1 MGCARI
7 SGNKMQLDFGIG
19 KPQDKKRKEK
29 KKDKRPKEKVLSVAE
44 FVKELNAILTP
55 KQAIVLGEVSQVSSR
70 SNYTFF
76 NLKDKDEEVSLNC
89 FVWQRRL
96 KSLGIDLREG
106 MELKVNGFPK
116 VYPRTGSL
124 TFEVEGIGLIGEGAL
139 KVAFEKLKARL
150 EGKGYFAPE
159 RKRPLPPF
167 VDRVGLI
174 TSRYADAKTDFLE
187 HLGNFGIQIY
197 FADVR
202 VEGTRAVSNL
212 VQAIKFFNENVSE
225 VDVLV
230 VTRGGGSLESLQ
242 AFNSEDVARAVY
254 GSKIPVLAGI
264 GHEADQTITDLVAD
278 IRASTPTHAARILS
292 DPWKRAT
299 LEIKTSRGEMLGN
312 LQKSAANRQEKIEK
326 IGLDILTTFRK
337 AQNEHQ
343 QNLDNL
349 IGDLAVSFG
358 QRLETIK
365 KLFQEQK
372 EKLELASPL
381 NRLRQGYSIVKLGD
395 SVIHSVHQLS
405 VNDILKI
412 KLFEGMAVSQVK
424 EVRSD
429 GG

>member
-326 IGLDILTTFRK
+326 IGLDILTTFRN

>member
-1 MGCARI
+1 MSADG
-7 SGNKMQLDFGIG
+7 GDKMQLGLGIG
-19 KPQDKKRKEK
+19 KLQDKKGKEK
-29 KKDKRPKEKVLSVAE
+29 KKDRRQRDRVLSVAE
-44 FVKELNAILTP
+44 FVEELNAILTP

-70 SNYTFF
+70 NSYTFF
-76 NLKDKDEEVSLNC
+76 YLKDKDKEVSLNC

-96 KSLGIDLREG
+96 ESLGIDLRKG
-106 MELKVNGFPK
+106 MELKVSGFPK
-116 VYPRTGSL
+116 IYPRTGSL
-124 TFEVEGIGLIGEGAL
+124 TFEVEGIGLIGEGDS
-139 KVAFEKLKARL
+139 KIAFEKLKARL
-150 EGKGYFAPE
+150 ESKGYFAPE

-167 VDRVGLI
+167 VDCIGLI

-187 HLGNFGIQIY
+187 HLGNFGLQIY

-202 VEGTRAVSNL
+202 VEGSRAVKNI

-230 VTRGGGSLESLQ
+230 VTRGGGNLESLQ

-254 GSKIPVLAGI
+254 GSKIPVLTGI

-278 IRASTPTHAARILS
+278 VRASTPTHAARILS
-292 DPWKRAT
+292 DPWKLAVR
-299 LEIKTSRGEMLGN
+299 EIKTIRGEMLVN
-312 LQKSAANRQEKIEK
+312 LQKSVANRQEKIEK

-337 AQNEHQ
+337 AQNERQ

-349 IGDLAVSFG
+349 TGDLATSFG
-358 QRLETIK
+358 KQLETIK

-395 SVIHSVHQLS
+395 SVVHSVRQLS

-429 GG
+429 GE